1 MADTGGSAS
10 KMALPSGAA
19 ALRSV
24 SSLGGLPAIV
34 DDDTELVRINT
45 LVPFHSFSVKKE
57 EGKEKKEKKKQLHT
71 CIAHHATALEIVHLM
86 ATAYIR
92 AGNSAWCVAP

>member
-45 LVPFHSFSVKKE
+45 LVPFHSFTPPS
-57 EGKEKKEKKKQLHT
+57 KKEKKRKKKRSSYTL
-71 CIAHHATALEIVHLM
+71 A
-86 ATAYIR
+86 
-92 AGNSAWCVAP
+92 